1 MCPQT
6 SFQLKII
13 STLLPSAPPFLVN
26 PALVVG
32 ASLMRSSTRV
42 PIFLLWL
49 AMARLPTFPPLFLL
63 LFLFLL
69 LLFLIPPQVKEKKS
83 YQKPMGFK
91 KSCQKPMG
99 FKKSYN
105 ILDEMCLQKKQSTQ
119 NLKTSTYLGLTMWR
133 ILSDIWGSATPDG
146 TIITSLGPICFLT
159 QSDRGFARGKTFS
172 GKEVGGSGD
181 IILLSLFLPSFWT
194 AKLRTHFFA
203 IILGNFFCN

>member
-6 SFQLKII
+6 SLQLKII

-83 YQKPMGFK
+83 
-91 KSCQKPMG
+91 CQKPMG

-105 ILDEMCLQKKQSTQ
+105 TLDEMCPPKKQSTQ

-172 GKEVGGSGD
+172 GKECGR
-181 IILLSLFLPSFWT
+181 IWRYYTSLFI
-194 AKLRTHFFA
+194 FA
-203 IILGNFFCN
+203 IFLDRKIANSFFCHYSR

>member
-1 MCPQT
+1 MCSQT

-83 YQKPMGFK
+83 
-91 KSCQKPMG
+91 CQKPMG

-105 ILDEMCLQKKQSTQ
+105 TLDEMCPPKKQSTQ

-172 GKEVGGSGD
+172 GKGRGRIGRYYT
-181 IILLSLFLPSFWT
+181 SLFI
-194 AKLRTHFFA
+194 FA
-203 IILGNFFCN
+203 IFLDRKIENSFFCHYSR